1 MNFLSFLSD
10 PFIAT
15 NVILFILV
23 IYIYIL
29 TKNKILGE
37 DFFHFGPG
45 TKPENTVKF
54 INRKVDSWNMVWLV
68 WIVGFTTTLLQK
80 YYWTTISDYIYLKV
94 RNDNVKTIDCDKNKL
109 KYVIFFKIVIN
120 TILSILGFFTYLTA
134 QLQFILPGVLTSI
147 LIYLPLEIS
156 KLNKKRVMNNLKK
169 N

>member
-1 MNFLSFLSD
+1 MEIISFLTD

-15 NVILFILV
+15 NIILVVLV

-29 TKNKILGE
+29 TKNKILGK

-45 TKPENTVKF
+45 TSPENTVKF
-54 INRKVDSWNMVWLV
+54 INRKVDTWNMVWLV
-68 WIVGFTTTLLQK
+68 WIIGFTTTLLQK

-94 RNDNVKTIDCDKNKL
+94 RNDNVKNIDCNKSKL
-109 KYVIFFKIVIN
+109 KYVIFFKIIIS

-134 QLQFILPGVLTSI
+134 QLQFIIPGVLTSI

-156 KLNKKRVMNNLKK
+156 KLNKKKIIKK
-169 N
+169 NK